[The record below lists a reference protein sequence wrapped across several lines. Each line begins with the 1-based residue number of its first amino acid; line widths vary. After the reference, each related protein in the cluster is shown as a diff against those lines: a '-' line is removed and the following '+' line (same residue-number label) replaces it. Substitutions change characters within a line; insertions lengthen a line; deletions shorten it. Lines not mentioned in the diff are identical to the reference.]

1 LSRLYFSP
9 STPNLKGVINIEVRS
24 KSLTKD
30 ELSEKE
36 KWMRLALSL
45 AKKGEGKVS
54 PNPMVGA
61 VLVKNGKLIAK
72 GYHRYF
78 GGPHAEVE
86 AIQRAKDKVRGCT
99 LYVTLEPCSHYG
111 KTPPCTQAIIRAGI
125 RRVVIA
131 TLDPNP
137 INSGRGVQELK
148 KAGIEIELG
157 VCEEEATKVNEA
169 FFKFMKKKIPFVVV
183 KVASSLDGKIATSK
197 GESKW
202 ITGQKA
208 REFAHRLRDKMD
220 AILVGINTVISDD
233 PSLLAPSKDSLIRVI
248 LDSKLRIPLNS
259 KILKNQDKAD
269 TFIFTTSKADR
280 QKLCELK
287 SRGIKVAIVKE
298 DQDGRVDLEEVLKK
312 LASLEIMILLVEG
325 GGKVIGSFFD
335 KGLVDKLFLF
345 LAPRIIG
352 GRNSLTWVEGKGVD
366 LLSQTPHIE
375 VSSLRKIGQD
385 FLLEGYIR

>member
-1 LSRLYFSP
+1 M
-9 STPNLKGVINIEVRS
+9 K
-24 KSLTKD
+24 
-30 ELSEKE
+30 
-36 KWMRLALSL
+36 LALNL

-61 VLVKNGKLIAK
+61 VLIKNGKLIAK

-86 AIQRAKDKVRGCT
+86 TIQRAKDKARGCT

-137 INSGRGVQELK
+137 INSGQGVQELK
-148 KAGIEIELG
+148 KAGIETELG

-233 PSLLAPSKDSLIRVI
+233 PSLLAPSKDGLARVI
-248 LDSKLRIPLNS
+248 LDSKLRIPLHS
-259 KILKNQDKAD
+259 KILKDQDKAD

-287 SRGIKVAIVKE
+287 NRGIKVAIVKE
-298 DQDGRVDLEEVLKK
+298 DQDGRVDLEEVLKR
-312 LASLEIMILLVEG
+312 LASLEIMTLLVEG

-352 GRNSLTWVEGKGVD
+352 GRNSPTWVEGKGVD
-366 LLSQTPHIE
+366 LLSWTPHIE

-385 FLLEGYIR
+385 FLLEGYIK

>member
-1 LSRLYFSP
+1 M
-9 STPNLKGVINIEVRS
+9 INIEVRS

-86 AIQRAKDKVRGCT
+86 AIQRAKDKARGCT

-111 KTPPCTQAIIRAGI
+111 KTPPCTQAIIRAGV
-125 RRVVIA
+125 RRVIIA

-137 INSGRGVQELK
+137 VNSGRGVQELK
-148 KAGIEIELG
+148 KAGIETELG

-233 PSLLAPSKDSLIRVI
+233 PSLLAPSKDSLARVI

-259 KILKNQDKAD
+259 KILKDQDKAD

-352 GRNSLTWVEGKGVD
+352 GRNSLTWVEGRGVD

-385 FLLEGYIR
+385 FLLEGYIK

>member
-1 LSRLYFSP
+1 M
-9 STPNLKGVINIEVRS
+9 INIEVRA

-30 ELSEKE
+30 EISEKE

-86 AIQRAKDKVRGCT
+86 AIQRAKDKARGCT

-148 KAGIEIELG
+148 KAGIETELG

-233 PSLLAPSKDSLIRVI
+233 PSLLAPSKDSLARVI

-385 FLLEGYIR
+385 FLLEGYVK

>member
-1 LSRLYFSP
+1 
-9 STPNLKGVINIEVRS
+9 VINIEVRS
-24 KSLTKD
+24 KSLNKD

-86 AIQRAKDKVRGCT
+86 AIQRAKDKARGCT

-169 FFKFMKKKIPFVVV
+169 FFKFMKKRIPFVVV

-233 PSLLAPSKDSLIRVI
+233 PSLLAPSKDSLARVI

-259 KILKNQDKAD
+259 KILKDQDKAD

-352 GRNSLTWVEGKGVD
+352 GRNSLTWVEGRGVD

-385 FLLEGYIR
+385 LLLEGYVR